1 MDLKCIVSGCKNAEP
16 ESIKALYE
24 LYSDRLMRLCMA
36 YVKSEDEAYDL
47 FHDAF
52 LIIISKISQ
61 LKDHRKLE
69 AWMAV
74 IVKNL
79 ALQHLKRRKKFVPAE
94 ERLDLG
100 EDAYD
105 EVYPPVPLKTLMQ
118 MVSSL
123 PEQYGKVFRMAVL
136 EGLSHKEIGGIL
148 GIGENTSSSNLH
160 RARAI
165 LRTALK
171 KYWGGLVLVLLLLM
185 TPLLWNEKEMTEQ
198 PVYTL
203 AEESEDTVA
212 VKVVSDSII
221 IKPAK
226 SLIMIADGASVPVA
240 RADSVAEEYDVE
252 AAADTVSQEIMVI
265 EDSERTVNE
274 VTRKYA
280 WENVDWGQE
289 EKKRS
294 GRKGSVRLQFSTLPG
309 SVSRMTAMNQDN
321 GLLAAI
327 LPEVDDFTDS
337 PTKIAS
343 WSDLERMMADLAK
356 NYPDST
362 MYVSLHAIAKSNA
375 DAGNEMKEERE
386 YDRPLTFGLT
396 ASIEVD
402 EKLSLITGLEYSRLS
417 SKARSGIDTVAVSN
431 RQTIHYIGLPAGVSY
446 SLWSRNKMNL
456 SVSAYGRIDIPL
468 TASSII
474 EHHNGNVITYSART
488 PLRAPVQWSVGT
500 GLCFQYS
507 LGGNISIY
515 AEPQIQYHFDT
526 GGKLRTSWTER
537 PLDLALP
544 VGIRISW

>member
-24 LYSDRLMRLCMA
+24 LYSDRLMRLCMG

-69 AWMAV
+69 AWMGV

-79 ALQHLKRRKKFVPAE
+79 ALQHLKRRKKFVQAE
-94 ERLDLG
+94 EEFDLV
-100 EDAYD
+100 EDAYG
-105 EVYPPVPLKTLMQ
+105 EVYPPVPLETLMQ

-148 GIGENTSSSNLH
+148 GIEENTSSSNLH

-171 KYWGGLVLVLLLLM
+171 KYWGGLILALLLLM
-185 TPLLWNEKEMTEQ
+185 TPLLWKEKKMTEQ
-198 PVYTL
+198 PEYTL
-203 AEESEDTVA
+203 AEESEDTVT

-221 IKPAK
+221 KPSK
-226 SLIMIADGASVPVA
+226 SLIMIADGSSVPVA
-240 RADSVAEEYDVE
+240 RADSVAEEYNAE
-252 AAADTVSQEIMVI
+252 AAADTVIQEIMATK
-265 EDSERTVNE
+265 ENERTVN
-274 VTRKYA
+274 VDTRKPS

-294 GRKGSVRLQFSTLPG
+294 RRKGSVRIQFSTLPG
-309 SVSRMTAMNQDN
+309 SVSRLTAMNQDN

-343 WSDLERMMADLAK
+343 WSDLEKMMADLAQ
-356 NYPDST
+356 NYPDSA

-386 YDRPLTFGLT
+386 YDRPLTLGLT

-431 RQTIHYIGLPAGVSY
+431 RQTVHYIGLPAGVSY
-446 SLWSRNKMNL
+446 SVWSRNKMNL

-468 TASSII
+468 AASSII

-507 LGGNISIY
+507 LVGNISIY

-537 PLDLALP
+537 PLDLAVP

>member
-24 LYSDRLMRLCMA
+24 LYSDRLMRLCMG

-69 AWMAV
+69 AWMGV

-79 ALQHLKRRKKFVPAE
+79 ALQHLKRRKKFVQAE
-94 ERLDLG
+94 EEFDLV
-100 EDAYD
+100 EDAYG
-105 EVYPPVPLKTLMQ
+105 EVYPPVPLETLMQ

-148 GIGENTSSSNLH
+148 GIEENTSSSNLH

-171 KYWGGLVLVLLLLM
+171 KYWGGLVLALLLLM
-185 TPLLWNEKEMTEQ
+185 TPLLWKEKKMTEQ
-198 PVYTL
+198 PEYTL
-203 AEESEDTVA
+203 AEESKDTVT

-221 IKPAK
+221 KPSK
-226 SLIMIADGASVPVA
+226 SLIMIADGSSVPVA
-240 RADSVAEEYDVE
+240 RADSVAEEYNTE
-252 AAADTVSQEIMVI
+252 AAADTVIQEIMATK
-265 EDSERTVNE
+265 ENERTVN
-274 VTRKYA
+274 VDTRKPY

-294 GRKGSVRLQFSTLPG
+294 RRKGSVRIQFSTLPG
-309 SVSRMTAMNQDN
+309 SVSRLTAMNQDN

-343 WSDLERMMADLAK
+343 WSDLEKMMADLAQ
-356 NYPDST
+356 NYPDSA

-386 YDRPLTFGLT
+386 YDRPLTLGLT

-431 RQTIHYIGLPAGVSY
+431 RQTVHYIGLPAGVSY
-446 SLWSRNKMNL
+446 SVWSRNKMNL

-468 TASSII
+468 AASSII

-507 LGGNISIY
+507 LGSNISIY

-537 PLDLALP
+537 PLDLAVP

>member
-24 LYSDRLMRLCMA
+24 LYSDRLMRLCMG

-69 AWMAV
+69 AWMGV

-79 ALQHLKRRKKFVPAE
+79 ALQHLKRRKKFVQAE
-94 ERLDLG
+94 EEFDLV
-100 EDAYD
+100 EDAYG
-105 EVYPPVPLKTLMQ
+105 EVCPPVPLETLMQ

-148 GIGENTSSSNLH
+148 GIEENTSSSNLH

-171 KYWGGLVLVLLLLM
+171 KYWGGLVLALLLLM
-185 TPLLWNEKEMTEQ
+185 TPLLWKEKKMTEQ
-198 PVYTL
+198 PEYTL
-203 AEESEDTVA
+203 AEESEDTVT

-221 IKPAK
+221 KPSK
-226 SLIMIADGASVPVA
+226 SLIMIADGSSVPVA
-240 RADSVAEEYDVE
+240 RADSVAEEYNTE
-252 AAADTVSQEIMVI
+252 AAADTVIQEIMATK
-265 EDSERTVNE
+265 ENERTVN
-274 VTRKYA
+274 VDTRKPSL
-280 WENVDWGQE
+280 ENVDWGQE

-294 GRKGSVRLQFSTLPG
+294 RRKGSVRIQFSTLPG
-309 SVSRMTAMNQDN
+309 SVSRLTAMNQDN

-343 WSDLERMMADLAK
+343 WSDLEKMMADLAH
-356 NYPDST
+356 NYPDSA

-375 DAGNEMKEERE
+375 DAGNEMKEELE
-386 YDRPLTFGLT
+386 YDRPLTLGLT

-431 RQTIHYIGLPAGVSY
+431 RQTVHYIGLPAGVSY
-446 SLWSRNKMNL
+446 SVWSRNKMNL

-468 TASSII
+468 AASSII

-507 LGGNISIY
+507 FGGNISIY

-537 PLDLALP
+537 PLDLAVP

>member
-1 MDLKCIVSGCKNAEP
+1 MDLKYIVSGCKNAEP

-69 AWMAV
+69 AWMGV

-79 ALQHLKRRKKFVPAE
+79 ALQHLKRRKKFVQAE
-94 ERLDLG
+94 EFDLV
-100 EDAYD
+100 EDAYG
-105 EVYPPVPLKTLMQ
+105 EVYPPVPLETLMQ

-171 KYWGGLVLVLLLLM
+171 KYWGVLVLALLLLM
-185 TPLLWNEKEMTEQ
+185 TPLLWKEKKMTEQ
-198 PVYTL
+198 PEYKL
-203 AEESEDTVA
+203 SEESEDTVA

-221 IKPAK
+221 IKPSK
-226 SLIMIADGASVPVA
+226 SLIMIADGLSVPVA
-240 RADSVAEEYDVE
+240 RADSVAEEYNTE
-252 AAADTVSQEIMVI
+252 AAADTVIQEIMATK
-265 EDSERTVNE
+265 ENERTVN
-274 VTRKYA
+274 VDTRKPS

-294 GRKGSVRLQFSTLPG
+294 GRKGSVRIQFSTLPG
-309 SVSRMTAMNQDN
+309 SVSRLTAMNQDN

-343 WSDLERMMADLAK
+343 WSDLEKMMADLAQ
-356 NYPDST
+356 NYPDSA

-386 YDRPLTFGLT
+386 YDRPLTLGLT

-402 EKLSLITGLEYSRLS
+402 EKLSLITGLEYSRLT

-431 RQTIHYIGLPAGVSY
+431 RQTVHYIGLPAGVSY
-446 SLWSRNKMNL
+446 SVWSRNKMNL
-456 SVSAYGRIDIPL
+456 SVSAYGRINIPL
-468 TASSII
+468 AASSII

-537 PLDLALP
+537 PLDLAVP

>member
-24 LYSDRLMRLCMA
+24 LYSDRLMRLCMG

-69 AWMAV
+69 AWMGV

-79 ALQHLKRRKKFVPAE
+79 ALQHLKRRKKFVQAE
-94 ERLDLG
+94 EEFDLV
-100 EDAYD
+100 EDAYG
-105 EVYPPVPLKTLMQ
+105 EVYPPVPLETLMQ

-148 GIGENTSSSNLH
+148 GIEENTSSSNLH

-171 KYWGGLVLVLLLLM
+171 KYWGGLILALLLLM
-185 TPLLWNEKEMTEQ
+185 TPLLWKEKKMTEQ

-203 AEESEDTVA
+203 AEESEDTVT

-221 IKPAK
+221 KPSK
-226 SLIMIADGASVPVA
+226 SLIMIADGSSVPVA
-240 RADSVAEEYDVE
+240 RVDSVAEEYNTE
-252 AAADTVSQEIMVI
+252 AAADTVIQEIMATK
-265 EDSERTVNE
+265 ENERTVN
-274 VTRKYA
+274 VDTRKPS

-294 GRKGSVRLQFSTLPG
+294 RRKGSVRIQFSTLPG
-309 SVSRMTAMNQDN
+309 SVSRLTAMNQDN

-343 WSDLERMMADLAK
+343 WSDLEKMMADLAQ
-356 NYPDST
+356 NYPDSA

-375 DAGNEMKEERE
+375 DAGNEMKEKRE
-386 YDRPLTFGLT
+386 YDRPLTLGLT

-431 RQTIHYIGLPAGVSY
+431 RQTVHYIGLPAGVSY
-446 SLWSRNKMNL
+446 SVWSRNKMNL

-468 TASSII
+468 AASSII

-537 PLDLALP
+537 PLDLAVP